1 LFIYFL
7 TLEYVLER
15 EIKIDVDAE
24 ALEIDYCF
32 GKNDMF
38 ATIEYKNEY
47 GQVRIWNAKTGSEIK
62 QLVGLCVAF
71 SQSRYFAV
79 ACFDCISI
87 YDTEDN
93 FNLIVTVD
101 RNEDEEGDY
110 WISSLVF
117 YRNTKQSFLVSGYS
131 NGTLKVWDTE
141 TWTSVKQ
148 FTAHTKNVADI
159 AFGQNNLVA
168 TSSCDG
174 TIKIWNCDTW
184 ELVQTLEEESVQ
196 TLEEESDY
204 GIKVAFTQ
212 NDMLVV
218 LNTYGTNSKI
228 KIWCSESW
236 SLVKQLESNKPY
248 FCLIALSKSNL
259 LAVRCDDG
267 KILIFDTENWALF
280 QVAGIN
286 SLIAFDQ
293 NDFLSS
299 GTREG
304 KVVTW
309 RKPEDV
315 EDVAT
320 S

>member
-1 LFIYFL
+1 
-7 TLEYVLER
+7 
-15 EIKIDVDAE
+15 
-24 ALEIDYCF
+24 
-32 GKNDMF
+32 MF

-101 RNEDEEGDY
+101 RNEDEEGVDG
-110 WISSLVF
+110 IDSLVF

-141 TWTSVKQ
+141 TMTSVKQ
-148 FTAHTKNVADI
+148 FTAHTNNFADI

-184 ELVQTLEEESVQ
+184 ELVQTLEEESRRN
-196 TLEEESDY
+196 E
-204 GIKVAFTQ
+204 VAFTQ

-218 LNTYGTNSKI
+218 LSCSTYGTNSKI

-248 FCLIALSKSNL
+248 FCSIALSKSNL

-267 KILIFDTENWALF
+267 KILIFDTENLDLF
-280 QVAGIN
+280 QELEALAGIN

-315 EDVAT
+315 VFD
-320 S
+320 